1 MSTAERF
8 STLLRRM
15 LDRVGL
21 VPFRSEVA
29 EDGRV
34 WFVVPNPNESP
45 IEKLDVSMAADGD
58 VEVALHV
65 PGRRGSPFEQ
75 LFVWSSDPEYLPCVV
90 EFVAD
95 LVEDRCVLAYRS
107 GWFRGGRE
115 FVRRERLGDGEDAG
129 FEWIATW
136 SGVPPES
143 VPPTEDRGPRPRLA
157 SWEREL
163 ADRIERELVDAS
175 ARYHR
180 SHHEGEDVIEPYV
193 SFAVQTPSHHGLDVE
208 LTIGS
213 DQLTIRCSEAEARLQ
228 SAAFER
234 DEDWEAAC
242 RRAVRYMLRH
252 DLELRIHAGVLGPT
266 GAIRLGPGLHDWAG
280 ELSAV
285 RSGRRRVYAAW
296 FERTAESEGPLRAY
310 IDAGDI
316 GRLLERVREITGIAD
331 IEWLE
336 DLPPVA
342 HYDDRELH
350 PDRGIRVGPRFFT
363 EMKEYPGDW
372 WMGELDAEGE
382 LYVWGVY
389 GDSLEEAV
397 RSH

>member
-8 STLLRRM
+8 STLLLRM
-15 LDRVGL
+15 LDRVRL
-21 VPFRSEVA
+21 IPSRSEVS

-34 WFVVPNPNESP
+34 RFVVPNPNESP
-45 IEKLDVSMAADGD
+45 IEKLEVSMGDGGD

-75 LFVWSSDPEYLPCVV
+75 LFVWSSDPEYLPYVV
-90 EFVAD
+90 GFVAD
-95 LVEDRCVLAYRS
+95 LLEDRRVLAYRS

-115 FVRRERLGDGEDAG
+115 FERRERLGGGEDAR

-136 SGVPPES
+136 SGVRPES
-143 VPPTEDRGPRPRLA
+143 VRSTEDRGPGPRLA
-157 SWEREL
+157 CWELEL
-163 ADRIERELVDAS
+163 ADRIETELVDDS
-175 ARYHR
+175 VRYHR
-180 SHHEGEDVIEPYV
+180 SHHEGDDVIEPYV
-193 SFAVQTPSHHGLDVE
+193 SFTVQTPSHHGLDVE

-213 DQLTIRCSEAEARLQ
+213 DQLTIRCNDAEARLQ

-285 RSGRRRVYAAW
+285 RSGRRRVYTDW
-296 FERTAESEGPLRAY
+296 FERTAEREGSLRAY

-316 GRLLERVREITGIAD
+316 GRLLERVREITGIED
-331 IEWLE
+331 VEWFE
-336 DLPPVA
+336 EPPA
-342 HYDDRELH
+342 FARCDDRKLH
-350 PDRGIRVGPRFFT
+350 PERAIRVGPRFFT

-372 WMGELDAEGE
+372 WMGDIDADGE

-389 GDSLEEAV
+389 GSSLEEAV
-397 RSH
+397 REY

>member
-143 VPPTEDRGPRPRLA
+143 VPPTEDRDPLQA
-157 SWEREL
+157 HVN
-163 ADRIERELVDAS
+163 AHD
-175 ARYHR
+175 
-180 SHHEGEDVIEPYV
+180 
-193 SFAVQTPSHHGLDVE
+193 
-208 LTIGS
+208 
-213 DQLTIRCSEAEARLQ
+213 IR
-228 SAAFER
+228 
-234 DEDWEAAC
+234 
-242 RRAVRYMLRH
+242 
-252 DLELRIHAGVLGPT
+252 
-266 GAIRLGPGLHDWAG
+266 
-280 ELSAV
+280 
-285 RSGRRRVYAAW
+285 
-296 FERTAESEGPLRAY
+296 
-310 IDAGDI
+310 
-316 GRLLERVREITGIAD
+316 RLLERVREITGIED